1 MEKVVLIGRGKEIVS
16 QAEEAWRQELA
27 AAPAFVAKRLEFMT
41 PDHHAVRD
49 FAVRELPR
57 RGALT
62 AGVIGDALGLDET
75 RVETVLEEL
84 DARLFFLVRDDA
96 GSVRWAFTVTV
107 DETPHRLDLGGG
119 ERVFAA

>member
-1 MEKVVLIGRGKEIVS
+1 MENVVLIGRGRQIDS
-16 QAEEAWRQELA
+16 IPEEAWRRELA
-27 AAPAFVAKRLEFMT
+27 ASPPRIAERLEFMT
-41 PDHHAVRD
+41 ADHHAVRD

-57 RGALT
+57 RGALS
-62 AGVIGDALGLDET
+62 AGVMGASLGLDEA
-75 RVETVLEEL
+75 LGAAAIEEL
-84 DARLFFLVRDDA
+84 DPSLFFLVRDDA